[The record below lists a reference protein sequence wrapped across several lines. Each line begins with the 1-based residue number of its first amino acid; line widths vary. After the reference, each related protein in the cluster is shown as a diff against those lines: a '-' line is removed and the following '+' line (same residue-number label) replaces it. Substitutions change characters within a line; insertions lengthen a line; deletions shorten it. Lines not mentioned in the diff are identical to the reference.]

1 MTFVII
7 IEKISQVFEIF
18 FKLVVSLFEIFLET
32 LKLNSVSI
40 FMDAPRAWGL
50 YFQDPAT
57 PAMAG
62 IIRLHDLIMF
72 YLIIIIVGVTYFLS
86 YSIYSYSESKVKF
99 SLKFFRHGT
108 LIEIIWTVLPA
119 FILVAIA
126 FPSFKL
132 LYLID
137 EVIDPKITLK
147 AIGHQWYWSY
157 EISDYVQQTGKEIN
171 FDSYMIP
178 TDDLKQGE
186 LRLLEVDNRVILPI
200 NTHIRMIIT
209 GADVI
214 HSWAVPSLGIKVDAI
229 PGRINQ
235 ASMVINREGVF
246 YGQCSEICGVQHGFM
261 PIVVESVPLEKY
273 IAWACEQLGIAD

>member
-108 LIEIIWTVLPA
+108 LIEII
-119 FILVAIA
+119 
-126 FPSFKL
+126 
-132 LYLID
+132 
-137 EVIDPKITLK
+137 
-147 AIGHQWYWSY
+147 
-157 EISDYVQQTGKEIN
+157 
-171 FDSYMIP
+171 
-178 TDDLKQGE
+178 
-186 LRLLEVDNRVILPI
+186 
-200 NTHIRMIIT
+200 
-209 GADVI
+209 
-214 HSWAVPSLGIKVDAI
+214 
-229 PGRINQ
+229 
-235 ASMVINREGVF
+235 
-246 YGQCSEICGVQHGFM
+246 
-261 PIVVESVPLEKY
+261 
-273 IAWACEQLGIAD
+273 